1 MLVFGMGMDATAR
14 RRWFGSVVLLGAVA
28 MLVCGQTVLQGRLKP
43 WMLLIYWPV
52 CFLLTGLAVLAA
64 LRDVRALQNRAR
76 QEQRDLLES
85 TLKEIETEAKSKGR
99 EPRHKRNNGTP

>member
-1 MLVFGMGMDATAR
+1 MLIFGMGMDATAR
-14 RRWFGSVVLLGAVA
+14 RRWFGTLVLLGAVA

-43 WMLLIYWPV
+43 WLLVIYWPV
-52 CFLLTGLAVLAA
+52 CCLLTGLAVIAA

-85 TLKEIETEAKSKGR
+85 TLKEIETEARSKGR
-99 EPRHKRNNGTP
+99 DPPG

>member
-1 MLVFGMGMDATAR
+1 MLIFGMGMDATAR
-14 RRWFGSVVLLGAVA
+14 RRWFGTLVLLGAVA

-43 WMLLIYWPV
+43 WLLVIYWPV
-52 CFLLTGLAVLAA
+52 CFLLTGLAVIAA

-76 QEQRDLLES
+76 EEQRDLLES

-99 EPRHKRNNGTP
+99 EPRREHRNGTP